1 LPFPLTAAAG
11 TLFSYPQQS
20 LILRSRRH
28 PVPKLEFWYDFAS
41 SYSYLSAVRI
51 EAAAEK
57 AGIDIIYRPFLLG
70 PIFKAQGW
78 TTSPFNLF
86 PAKGQ
91 YIVRDITRVASAR
104 GLPFRMPQA
113 FPANGLHAA
122 RVALAGEADGWIAP
136 FTRAVFEAEFAE
148 RRDIADVA
156 VLASVLDRLGIDAQ
170 AALARSTTP
179 EIKDGLRA
187 QTEAASKRGVFGAPT
202 FITEDNEI
210 FWGDDRLDQ
219 AMSWTPQVGR

>member
-1 LPFPLTAAAG
+1 MAAPG
-11 TLFSYPQQS
+11 
-20 LILRSRRH
+20 
-28 PVPKLEFWYDFAS
+28 PKLEFWYDFAS
-41 SYSYLSAVRI
+41 SYSYLSAMRI

-57 AGIDIIYRPFLLG
+57 AGIDVIYRPFLLG

-91 YIVRDITRVASAR
+91 YMVRDIARVASAR

-113 FPANGLHAA
+113 FPANGLQAA
-122 RVALAGEADGWIAP
+122 RVALAGETEGWIAP
-136 FTRAVFEAEFAE
+136 FTHSVFEAEFGE
-148 RRDIADVA
+148 KRDIADAA
-156 VLASVLDRLGIDAQ
+156 VLASALQRIGVDAE

-179 EIKDGLRA
+179 EIKDRLRA
-187 QTEAASKRGVFGAPT
+187 QSEAASARGIFGAPT
-202 FITEDNEI
+202 FITEDGEL

-219 AMSWTPQVGR
+219 AIGWTVHKGQ